1 MNARFLLLLVVPL
14 VLSSCQKKD
23 EPAEA
28 TNSAETPARSSAP
41 LAADS
46 AEVRDP
52 SGAVLATLKTG
63 SVLEAVLG
71 PADRSRVLRGQLRDD
86 GKRAYAQVGGAAL
99 GEVKPGDEG
108 FKLKSPDSRLLWKV
122 KLKDGKVKISD
133 NEENARP
140 VVVKVREGFLEVEN
154 DGVPAGSVRF
164 DAATGLAR
172 VLDAT
177 GAEVGVV
184 KARGLSA
191 GWALLLVPRVPEAE
205 RCVLQ
210 LELLSRG
217 L

>member
-86 GKRAYAQVGGAAL
+86 GKRDYAQV
-99 GEVKPGDEG
+99 EG
-108 FKLKSPDSRLLWKV
+108 PRSARSSRATRDSSSRAPIPACC
-122 KLKDGKVKISD
+122 GRSSSRT
-133 NEENARP
+133 AR
-140 VVVKVREGFLEVEN
+140 
-154 DGVPAGSVRF
+154 
-164 DAATGLAR
+164 
-172 VLDAT
+172 
-177 GAEVGVV
+177 
-184 KARGLSA
+184 
-191 GWALLLVPRVPEAE
+191 
-205 RCVLQ
+205 
-210 LELLSRG
+210 
-217 L
+217 